1 MQIGHRSSIRSF
13 AFVLTLSLCS
23 ACQQPPTVDLEANK
37 QVLRDL
43 YATLDAQDYD
53 RVSEFLADDAL
64 VRAVGT
70 DVVFNKEAIMEFVRA
85 AYAGFP
91 DFTHVIDEIYAEGNL
106 VAVRLTFHGT
116 HQGEYQGIPATGNSV
131 TYGGAA
137 FFTVLDGQL
146 KEVWIVEDNLSLMQ
160 QIGMELV
167 PTATED

>member
-1 MQIGHRSSIRSF
+1 MQTGCRSSIRSF

-23 ACQQPPTVDLEANK
+23 ACQRPPTVDLEVNK
-37 QVLRDL
+37 RLLRDL
-43 YATLDAQDYD
+43 YAALDAQDYD
-53 RVSEFLADDAL
+53 RVSEF
-64 VRAVGT
+64 
-70 DVVFNKEAIMEFVRA
+70 IMEFVRTV
-85 AYAGFP
+85 YAGFP

-106 VAVRLTFHGT
+106 VAVRLTYHGT
-116 HQGEYQGIPATGNSV
+116 HQGDYGGLPATGNTV

-167 PTATED
+167 PNAN

>member
-1 MQIGHRSSIRSF
+1 MQTGCRSSIRSF

-23 ACQQPPTVDLEANK
+23 ACQRPPTVDLEVNK
-37 QVLRDL
+37 RLLRDL
-43 YATLDAQDYD
+43 YAALDAQDYD
-53 RVSEFLADDAL
+53 RVSEFLTEDAL
-64 VRAVGT
+64 VYVVGT
-70 DVVFNKEAIMEFVRA
+70 DVEYSKEAIMEFVRTV
-85 AYAGFP
+85 YAGFP

-106 VAVRLTFHGT
+106 VAVRLTYHGT
-116 HQGEYQGIPATGNSV
+116 HQGDYGGLPATGNTV

-167 PTATED
+167 PNAN